1 MINQLL
7 LMIIYGRPTLRIPAV
22 LAAQVR
28 NYGNADTASFLDNP
42 APKNP
47 NLITIT
53 GIPSQQKLDSPLP
66 QSGVVRLLAFYCKEN
81 LFKIM

>member
-1 MINQLL
+1 MV
-7 LMIIYGRPTLRIPAV
+7 IYGLPTLGIPAI
-22 LAAQVR
+22 LTAQVR
-28 NYGNADTASFLDNP
+28 NYGNANSASFLDN
-42 APKNP
+42 AALKNP